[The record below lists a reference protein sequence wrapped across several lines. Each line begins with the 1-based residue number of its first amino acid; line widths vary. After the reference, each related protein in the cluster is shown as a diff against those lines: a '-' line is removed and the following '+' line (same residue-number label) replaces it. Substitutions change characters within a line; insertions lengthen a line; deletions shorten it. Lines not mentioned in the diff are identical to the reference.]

1 MHMVKKH
8 KILVWG
14 GPHGVTKRIGMRLES
29 HQITFSPIEKLNV
42 ETFTGSQKRALLK
55 HLCGNKECCREVH
68 DLEWCYDD
76 Y

>member
-1 MHMVKKH
+1 MHMVKKY

-14 GPHGVTKRIGMRLES
+14 GPHGVQKRVGMRLEP
-29 HQITFSPIEKLNV
+29 HQITKEKLNI
-42 ETFTGSQKRALLK
+42 ETFTSSQKRALLK
-55 HLCGNKECCREVH
+55 HLCGNKECCREIK